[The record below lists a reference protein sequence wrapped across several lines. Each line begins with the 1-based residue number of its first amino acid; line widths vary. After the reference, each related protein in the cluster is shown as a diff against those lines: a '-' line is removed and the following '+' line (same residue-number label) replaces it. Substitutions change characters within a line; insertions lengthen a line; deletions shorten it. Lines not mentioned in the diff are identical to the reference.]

1 MRVRPNSQNARILK
15 TLSDGSFHSVA
26 NIHRKAGASRL
37 NSRVSEL
44 RKYGYE
50 IEKEQVAG
58 KSGSLGFR
66 YRLLNPPSAA
76 ELATIVDDLP
86 VAIPR
91 EEVPRDLS
99 HRFRIYRTRYDEL
112 DLVGTAATPEEI
124 GVAFY
129 DLGLRG
135 VFKGSCAGLLDTH
148 GTVEVAGAWILD
160 PFDTSP

>member
-66 YRLLNPPSAA
+66 YRLLNPPSVA

-86 VAIPR
+86 VAISR

-99 HRFRIYRTRYDEL
+99 HRFRIYKMMYDEL
-112 DLVGTAATPEEI
+112 VLLATAPTAEDVGVEI
-124 GVAFY
+124 VA
-129 DLGLRG
+129 LGSDGQFAGGCL
-135 VFKGSCAGLLDTH
+135 GLLDTH
-148 GTVEVAGAWILD
+148 GTEEAKGSWTIQ
-160 PFDTSP
+160 PWDTTP